1 MSNREQSYAIDFES
15 TFKYRSPVLDGL
27 IPRRWKLTSDGKAIK
42 LDIPLALFSNHER
55 HIIEFAQN
63 PYRIAENI
71 FSGLDKSTAELLAE
85 AIYRL
90 FGPEGVIYGK

>member
-1 MSNREQSYAIDFES
+1 MM
-15 TFKYRSPVLDGL
+15 PG
-27 IPRRWKLTSDGKAIK
+27 RWQLTSDGKAIK
-42 LDIPLALFSNHER
+42 LDIPLALFSKHEW

-63 PYRIAENI
+63 PYRLAENI

-90 FGPEGVIYGK
+90 FGPKGAIYGN